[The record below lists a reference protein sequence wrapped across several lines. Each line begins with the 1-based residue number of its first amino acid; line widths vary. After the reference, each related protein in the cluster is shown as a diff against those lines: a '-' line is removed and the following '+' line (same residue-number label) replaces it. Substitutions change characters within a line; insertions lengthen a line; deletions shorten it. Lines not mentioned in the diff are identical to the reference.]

1 MILLR
6 PATLGDAARIASVH
20 LMARREAMPY
30 LPVVHTED
38 ETFDW
43 VRDVVI
49 PQQTVWVAASE
60 DGIDGYIAMTA
71 DELNDLY
78 VRPGAQGKGVGTAL
92 LDKARELSAGTL
104 RLWTFQRNSRAR
116 DFYER
121 RGFVA
126 IEMTDGQDNEER
138 EPDIRYEWTRSDM
151 GSR

>member
-6 PATLGDAARIASVH
+6 PATLVDAAGIVSVH
-20 LMARREAMPY
+20 LTARREAMPY
-30 LPVVHTED
+30 LPVVHTDD
-38 ETFDW
+38 ETFRW
-43 VRDVVI
+43 VRDIVI

>member
-30 LPVVHTED
+30 LPVVHTDD
-38 ETFDW
+38 ETFCW

-116 DFYER
+116 EFYER